1 MKGNVRKFMKEVR
14 RKERIKEAIRARKF
28 SKSETIV
35 MGFAMIDFAMKFVE
49 ATNNAHNGRDS

>member
-28 SKSETIV
+28 SESETIG
-35 MGFAMIDFAMKFVE
+35 MGFDLINFAIKFRE
-49 ATNNAHNGRDS
+49 EITDAFHERHS